1 MSCTESLQ
9 RISMHTYEVSQA
21 IFLDDL
27 LTNVSA
33 NGSSLQWHAGHCQSP
48 KTFSVQI
55 WAERS
60 EKEHVSTIHRILKEM
75 WKTWWL
81 ST

>member
-1 MSCTESLQ
+1 
-9 RISMHTYEVSQA
+9 MHTYEVSQT

-33 NGSSLQWHAGHCQSP
+33 NDSSLQWHAGHGQNPKIFFSP
-48 KTFSVQI
+48 I

-60 EKEHVSTIHRILKEM
+60 KKEQVSTIHSIFKKMR
-75 WKTWWL
+75 KTWWL
-81 ST
+81 SAS

>member
-1 MSCTESLQ
+1 
-9 RISMHTYEVSQA
+9 MHTYEVSQA

-33 NGSSLQWHAGHCQSP
+33 NVSSLQWHAGHCQNPKIFFSP
-48 KTFSVQI
+48 I

-60 EKEHVSTIHRILKEM
+60 KKEQVSTIHRILKKM
-75 WKTWWL
+75 RKTWWL

>member
-33 NGSSLQWHAGHCQSP
+33 NGSSLQWHAGHGQNPKIFFSP
-48 KTFSVQI
+48 I

-60 EKEHVSTIHRILKEM
+60 KKEQVSTIHSILKKM

-81 ST
+81 SA